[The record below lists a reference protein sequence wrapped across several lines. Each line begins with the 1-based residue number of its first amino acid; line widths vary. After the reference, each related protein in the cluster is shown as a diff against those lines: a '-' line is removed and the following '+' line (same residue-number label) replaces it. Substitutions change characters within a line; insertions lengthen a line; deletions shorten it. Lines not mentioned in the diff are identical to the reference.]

1 MTEKAAVTTIDTS
14 MMDGAALA
22 FIGDAVYEIYVRKHV
37 LAEAGSRHQSMALKV
52 DALHHGTVQFVN
64 AEAQAF
70 AIKAMA
76 DDLPEEEQA
85 ALTIP
90 TGHRENAADRKK
102 AHGFR
107 AGLPDLEGTR
117 FMPSDRPNHH
127 TDSLHYDNMDAGT
140 DKCVSRSQV
149 ILAVSV
155 YQ

>member
-37 LAEAGSRHQSMALKV
+37 LAEAGSGHQSMALKV

-85 ALTIP
+85 VVRRARNHKPHSVPKHADVMDYKWATAFEALVGYLYL
-90 TGHRENAADRKK
+90 TGETEEMEKVIR
-102 AHGFR
+102 R
-107 AGLPDLEGTR
+107 AIT
-117 FMPSDRPNHH
+117 
-127 TDSLHYDNMDAGT
+127 
-140 DKCVSRSQV
+140 V
-149 ILAVSV
+149 IED
-155 YQ
+155 QR

>member
-37 LAEAGSRHQSMALKV
+37 LAEAGSGHQSMALKV

-76 DDLPEEEQA
+76 DDLTEEEQA
-85 ALTIP
+85 VVRRARNHKPHSVPKHADVMDYKWATAFEALVGYLYL
-90 TGHRENAADRKK
+90 TGETEEMEKVIR
-102 AHGFR
+102 R
-107 AGLPDLEGTR
+107 AIT
-117 FMPSDRPNHH
+117 
-127 TDSLHYDNMDAGT
+127 
-140 DKCVSRSQV
+140 V
-149 ILAVSV
+149 IEE
-155 YQ
+155 QR

>member
-85 ALTIP
+85 VVRRARNHKPHSVPKHADVMDYKWATAFEALVGYLYL
-90 TGHRENAADRKK
+90 TGETEEMEKVIR
-102 AHGFR
+102 R
-107 AGLPDLEGTR
+107 AIT
-117 FMPSDRPNHH
+117 
-127 TDSLHYDNMDAGT
+127 
-140 DKCVSRSQV
+140 V
-149 ILAVSV
+149 IEE
-155 YQ
+155 QR

>member
-37 LAEAGSRHQSMALKV
+37 LAEAGSGHQSMALKV

-64 AEAQAF
+64 AEAQAL

-85 ALTIP
+85 VVRRARNHKPHSVPKHADVMDYKWATAFEALVGYLYL
-90 TGHRENAADRKK
+90 TGETEEMERVIR
-102 AHGFR
+102 R
-107 AGLPDLEGTR
+107 AIT
-117 FMPSDRPNHH
+117 
-127 TDSLHYDNMDAGT
+127 
-140 DKCVSRSQV
+140 V
-149 ILAVSV
+149 IEE
-155 YQ
+155 QR